1 MKRAFV
7 DVTLE
12 LLTQLL
18 HLNDDV
24 MVIHVENRF
33 EQGAMLRLHLR
44 GDGLP
49 DKTNQMEG
57 APATCIDLRE
67 VLCNTT
73 SPCAGDRPR
82 PDMGKCARC
91 DNPLDNLSPGFGIFR
106 NATYCMA
113 CLNAMGVEPD
123 ARAR

>member
-24 MVIHVENRF
+24 MVVHAEPRF
-33 EQGAMLRLHLR
+33 EQGAVLRLHLR

-49 DKTNQMEG
+49 DETNQMEG
-57 APATCIDLRE
+57 DPATHISLEE
-67 VLCNTT
+67 V
-73 SPCAGDRPR
+73 
-82 PDMGKCARC
+82 M
-91 DNPLDNLSPGFGIFR
+91 
-106 NATYCMA
+106 
-113 CLNAMGVEPD
+113 EPKETQS
-123 ARAR
+123 

>member
-12 LLTQLL
+12 LLTILL
-18 HLNDDV
+18 HLKDDV

-33 EQGAMLRLHLR
+33 EQGAVLRLHLR

-49 DKTNQMEG
+49 EKTDCREG
-57 APATCIDLRE
+57 EQSHWLSDLADIQE
-67 VLCNTT
+67 I
-73 SPCAGDRPR
+73 PKPRPR

-91 DNPLDNLSPGFGIFR
+91 DNLLDNFSPGFGIYR
-106 NATYCMA
+106 NATYCMT
-113 CLNAMGVEPD
+113 CLDALGVEPEAM
-123 ARAR
+123 AR